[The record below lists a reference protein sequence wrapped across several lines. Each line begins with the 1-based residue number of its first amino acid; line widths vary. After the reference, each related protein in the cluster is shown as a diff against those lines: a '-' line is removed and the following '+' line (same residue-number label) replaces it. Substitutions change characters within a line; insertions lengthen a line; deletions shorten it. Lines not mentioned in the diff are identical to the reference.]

1 MAAVSVTQLLTLYAW
16 FPLAFLLVF
25 VLLIARF
32 YQKFAS
38 VRTFFYLYTVPIFLF
53 GAALVRYAGLNR
65 INGDGLAD
73 VLFGLAGISLA
84 SLSAAL
90 YYLMTRKQH

>member
-25 VLLIARF
+25 AMLIARF

-38 VRTFFYLYTVPIFLF
+38 VRTFFYLYAVPIFLF

-65 INGDGLAD
+65 INGDNVAD

-84 SLSAAL
+84 SLSTAL